1 MYLDKE
7 TSERIKK
14 NVDAIIA
21 KDMTSK
27 QLIFSKDAHK
37 VNQPASLTKIMTAI
51 LAIESGKM
59 NDVVTITKPMIQVEP
74 TKANL
79 RVGEKFYLRD

>member
-37 VNQPASLTKIMTAI
+37 VNQVACPAVDRTVLCAFSRTPEASTQRL
-51 LAIESGKM
+51 
-59 NDVVTITKPMIQVEP
+59 
-74 TKANL
+74 
-79 RVGEKFYLRD
+79 